1 MEFEQDASSL
11 RHSKLERHL
20 MLFADSIDKE
30 ESDFNTFHDVDESE
44 FDKNVIESIDNLDGS
59 NKRIKLDKAKK
70 ELNKFKSKFR
80 KYYDEGYLP

>member
-1 MEFEQDASSL
+1 MGFEQDSSSL

-20 MLFADSIDKE
+20 MLFADSIGKE

-44 FDKNVIESIDNLDGS
+44 FDKNLIESIDSLDGS

-70 ELNKFKSKFR
+70 ELNKFKKKFR